1 MALERMNSLP
11 LKYLKALLSQDHFSD
26 EKEIIRYSN
35 DETVIFC
42 RVEKITFSLI
52 RCWNERTGLAFS
64 WCFPILELGF
74 VNHIFYM
81 CLQFTVAYA

>member
-1 MALERMNSLP
+1 MTSLNLIISLILLEIKWSLMALERMNSLP

-52 RCWNERTGLAFS
+52 RC
-64 WCFPILELGF
+64 
-74 VNHIFYM
+74 
-81 CLQFTVAYA
+81 

>member
-1 MALERMNSLP
+1 MTSLNLIISLILLEIKWSLMALERMNSLP

-42 RVEKITFSLI
+42 RVEKITFTLI
-52 RCWNERTGLAFS
+52 RC
-64 WCFPILELGF
+64 
-74 VNHIFYM
+74 
-81 CLQFTVAYA
+81 